1 MTFIMQGMIRKFF
14 SPLLEPIE
22 IDNLLLGLNILASLV
37 AVASAALYKDI
48 VVKIIVAIIP
58 FIISA
63 ITYCIIKI
71 FRNV

>member
-1 MTFIMQGMIRKFF
+1 MIRKFF

-22 IDNLLLGLNILASLV
+22 IDDLLLGLNILASLV

-63 ITYCIIKI
+63 ITYCIISQSHG
-71 FRNV
+71 R